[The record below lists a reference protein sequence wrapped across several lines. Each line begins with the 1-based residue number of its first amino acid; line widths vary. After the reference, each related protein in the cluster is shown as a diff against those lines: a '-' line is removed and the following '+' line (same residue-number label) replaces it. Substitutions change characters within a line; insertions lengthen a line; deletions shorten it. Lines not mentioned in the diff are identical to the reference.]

1 MTDFR
6 FNFEQTIRGDAI
18 PTACQ
23 HSTESHTMPVIEKL
37 NKCREVEC
45 MTSGTGIDDSHS
57 KGPRHKVCDVRL
69 CDGTVHLQHIDLDV
83 TEAELKTENSEL
95 KSALNSRSDLVPYIY
110 EGGLKIWECAIDLI
124 LFLHQCKVDFENKSV
139 LELGCG
145 VGLPGIYT
153 LTKGA
158 VVHFQDYNV
167 EVIKHVTIPSVA
179 MNTSNGPDRHHKFY
193 AGEWGSL
200 PDLLNPAKADSKKFD
215 FILTSETIYNPD
227 SYPSL
232 IHVVKQL
239 LKRTGVAYLAAKSHY
254 FGVGGS
260 IDLFTEAIDKDGT
273 LVWETVSVVA
283 AGIPRKTLCI
293 IQK

>member
-1 MTDFR
+1 MTR
-6 FNFEQTIRGDAI
+6 
-18 PTACQ
+18 
-23 HSTESHTMPVIEKL
+23 
-37 NKCREVEC
+37 
-45 MTSGTGIDDSHS
+45 
-57 KGPRHKVCDVRL
+57 
-69 CDGTVHLQHIDLDV
+69 
-83 TEAELKTENSEL
+83 
-95 KSALNSRSDLVPYIY
+95 
-110 EGGLKIWECAIDLI
+110 
-124 LFLHQCKVDFENKSV
+124 
-139 LELGCG
+139 
-145 VGLPGIYT
+145 
-153 LTKGA
+153 
-158 VVHFQDYNV
+158 
-167 EVIKHVTIPSVA
+167 
-179 MNTSNGPDRHHKFY
+179 
-193 AGEWGSL
+193 
-200 PDLLNPAKADSKKFD
+200 FD